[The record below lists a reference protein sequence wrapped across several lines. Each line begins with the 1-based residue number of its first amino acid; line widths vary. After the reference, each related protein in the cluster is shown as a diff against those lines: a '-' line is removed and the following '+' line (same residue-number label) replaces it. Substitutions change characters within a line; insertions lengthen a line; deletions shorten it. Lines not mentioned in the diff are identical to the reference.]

1 MATQTEAF
9 RGRLSLARAHC
20 KLAIPTAQP
29 TACVSQSCPAY
40 TRKEGLGQRRHLSLL
55 EYNCFILSNKGT
67 CPLNPVKK
75 PGQVMVTKSDNFFR
89 LTICVEHDCWQVIAD
104 NFSYEAWKST
114 FLEFQHCK
122 QWVIAFFS
130 CCARCKTYFLLRVLG
145 LAWKGD
151 SAGSSNPFNWFDS
164 LEKML
169 S

>member
-9 RGRLSLARAHC
+9 KGRLSLARAHC

-29 TACVSQSCPAY
+29 TTCVSQPCPNY
-40 TRKEGLGQRRHLSLL
+40 TRKEGLWQRRHLSLL

-75 PGQVMVTKSDNFFR
+75 PGQVMVTKFDNFFW

-122 QWVIAFFS
+122 QRVIAFFS
-130 CCARCKTYFLLRVLG
+130 CCARCKAYFLLHVLG

-151 SAGSSNPFNWFDS
+151 SAGSSNPSNWFDS